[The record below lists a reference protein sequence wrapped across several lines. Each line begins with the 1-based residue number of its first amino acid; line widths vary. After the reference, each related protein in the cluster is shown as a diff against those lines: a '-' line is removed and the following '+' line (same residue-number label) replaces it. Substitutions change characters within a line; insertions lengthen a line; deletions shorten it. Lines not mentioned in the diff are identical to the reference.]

1 MQDTTKQRGGFLVRQ
16 ILGPTVTLDG
26 VELGPL
32 DGKTQLA
39 IAAKVIG
46 RSTGERLGARY
57 RTLTSHHDLE
67 SRATILTWVFD
78 KSAFGSIDEAASL
91 GILQDAIE
99 AWAAETSLRLE
110 GAEEPVEEAE
120 RPLRDGLGKILRFRS
135 P

>member
-1 MQDTTKQRGGFLVRQ
+1 MPDTSQPHGGFLVRQ
-16 ILGPTVTLDG
+16 ILGPTVAIDG

-39 IAAKVIG
+39 IAAKVIA

-57 RTLTSHHDLE
+57 RTLISHHDRE

-91 GILQDAIE
+91 GILQEAIE
-99 AWAAETSLRLE
+99 AWAGETSRRF
-110 GAEEPVEEAE
+110 ASADEPRDEAE
-120 RPLRDGLGKILRFRS
+120 RPLKDGLGKIARLRS

>member
-1 MQDTTKQRGGFLVRQ
+1 MPDTTKLHGGFLVRQ
-16 ILGPTVTLDG
+16 ILGPTVTIDG

-39 IAAKVIG
+39 IAAKVLG

-78 KSAFGSIDEAASL
+78 KSSFGSIDEAASL
-91 GILQDAIE
+91 GILQDAVE
-99 AWAAETSLRLE
+99 AWASETAHRFQV
-110 GAEEPVEEAE
+110 AEEPVDEAE
-120 RPLRDGLGKILRFRS
+120 RPLREGLGRILRFRS
-135 P
+135 R